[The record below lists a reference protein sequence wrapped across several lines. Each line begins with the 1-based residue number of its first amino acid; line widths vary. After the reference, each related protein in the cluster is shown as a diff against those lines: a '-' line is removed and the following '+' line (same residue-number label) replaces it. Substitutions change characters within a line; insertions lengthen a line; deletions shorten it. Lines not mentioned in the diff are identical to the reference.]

1 MGAWS
6 SGMPGSPTRRDS
18 ARFALRVREVT
29 GSIPVV
35 PLFFLSLRTCPTPTD
50 DARGFFLVFGGRRRR
65 EGRFGPVSIE
75 MCVLQDLSHAVEPA
89 CAARAPRKAGRNTR
103 MMSCDAQRQLTAS
116 SERFSRASP
125 TIWSTGERG
134 TYVWAARGAR
144 RAWTASR
151 TRASWRGRR
160 TRAPRA
166 SRARSRARSSRRRRW
181 ATSTRC
187 DDARDGHLLRPVVHG
202 RRRARG
208 RPQWSTDGDAPEG
221 VQGIVSGLHEKSDRD
236 QRALLRK

>member
-1 MGAWS
+1 MARQCSIRASGAR
-6 SGMPGSPTRRDS
+6 GHGFDS
-18 ARFALRVREVT
+18 RC
-29 GSIPVV
+29 S
-35 PLFFLSLRTCPTPTD
+35 PLFFVPAHMSNTHGR
-50 DARGFFLVFGGRRRR
+50 RSWFFFGFWDGRRR
-65 EGRFGPVSIE
+65 GWRFCSVSIE
-75 MCVLQDLSHAVEPA
+75 MGVLQDLSHAVEPA

-144 RAWTASR
+144 RAWTASI
-151 TRASWRGRR
+151 THASWRGRR

-208 RPQWSTDGDAPEG
+208 RPQWSTDGGAPKG
-221 VQGIVSGLHEKSDRD
+221 VQGIVSGLHEESDRD

>member
-1 MGAWS
+1 MLVLVLEAFLLFLRRPPPLPGPRSPRRRDRRPRRRAAGITPDFLKAFLNFGKVSPEQIYDPNRLSDLHHNNSVESQQRESGRGLEMGAWS

-89 CAARAPRKAGRNTR
+89 CAARAPRKAGPQHPH
-103 MMSCDAQRQLTAS
+103 DVL
-116 SERFSRASP
+116 
-125 TIWSTGERG
+125 
-134 TYVWAARGAR
+134 
-144 RAWTASR
+144 
-151 TRASWRGRR
+151 RR
-160 TRAPRA
+160 TAPA
-166 SRARSRARSSRRRRW
+166 
-181 ATSTRC
+181 
-187 DDARDGHLLRPVVHG
+187 DGV
-202 RRRARG
+202 
-208 RPQWSTDGDAPEG
+208 
-221 VQGIVSGLHEKSDRD
+221 I
-236 QRALLRK
+236 